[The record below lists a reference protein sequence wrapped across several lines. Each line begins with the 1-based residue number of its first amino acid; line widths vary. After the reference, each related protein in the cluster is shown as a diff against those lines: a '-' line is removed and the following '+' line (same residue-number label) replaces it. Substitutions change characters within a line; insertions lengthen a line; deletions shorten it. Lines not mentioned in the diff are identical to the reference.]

1 MEIIG
6 ICILSICLW
15 YTQKSVE
22 KKIEEKKKP
31 DITVE
36 IVFNHDKQDTKLV

>member
-15 YTQKSVE
+15 YAQKPVQN
-22 KKIEEKKKP
+22 KKEEKKKP
-31 DITVE
+31 IYTIEVYK
-36 IVFNHDKQDTKLV
+36 NDK

>member
-15 YTQKSVE
+15 CTQFKPE
-22 KKIEEKKKP
+22 KKKEEKKKP
-31 DITVE
+31 IYTIEVYK
-36 IVFNHDKQDTKLV
+36 NDK